1 MALTKGTPTPM
12 DFHLEVKFAHAGRV
26 VLRTLQDLVS
36 LMV

>member
-1 MALTKGTPTPM
+1 MALTKGTPM

-26 VLRTLQDLVS
+26 VLRTLQDLAS